1 MAVVPAA
8 AGHGGGHGGG
18 GHGGG
23 GHGGY
28 HGGFGYGGYHGG
40 FGIRGFGFSGFGLGG
55 FGLYGFGYGG
65 FGLGGLG
72 YGGFGLGALGYGGL
86 GYGGLGF
93 GGLGY
98 GGLGYGGLGYGGF
111 GYGGMGSGGYGF
123 GGSFCD
129 CGMLYPIGYG
139 GLAPGYGTTGNPSS
153 VPITPAP
160 GGNGYGFRS
169 RYVDYYAR
177 NDGPTK
183 PVAASGGSRSRFIDY
198 YTRNTTAAT
207 PPLTTSQ
214 ALYPPAARGADNRAR
229 LHVRV
234 PDDAQLW
241 LNGQPTTSRGAERD
255 FLSPELDAE
264 GTYLYQVK
272 ARWVQGGRAVERVA
286 QVKVRPNET
295 TTIHFAPVIAM
306 AEAR

>member
-1 MAVVPAA
+1 MTRIHRTLSLAAVLVAAVPAL

-18 GHGGG
+18 GHGGYHAG
-23 GHGGY
+23 FGHGGY
-28 HGGFGYGGYHGG
+28 HGGFGY
-40 FGIRGFGFSGFGLGG
+40 RGFGYGGFGLGG

-72 YGGFGLGALGYGGL
+72 YGGFGLGGLGFGGL
-86 GYGGLGF
+86 GL

-111 GYGGMGSGGYGF
+111 GLGGYGYGGMGYGGYGF
-123 GGSFCD
+123 GGSFCGCD
-129 CGMLYPIGYG
+129 MLYPAGYG
-139 GLAPGYGTTGNPSS
+139 NSVPFYGNTGNNSS
-153 VPITPAP
+153 MPGAPAP

-177 NDGPTK
+177 SEGPIK
-183 PVAASGGSRSRFIDY
+183 PEATSDGSRPRPRYIDY
-198 YTRNTTAAT
+198 YARNANAA
-207 PPLTTSQ
+207 
-214 ALYPPAARGADNRAR
+214 NRAR
-229 LHVRV
+229 LHVRL
-234 PDDAQLW
+234 PEGAQLW

-272 ARWVQGGRAVERVA
+272 ARGVQGGRAVERVA
-286 QVKVRPNET
+286 QIKVRANET
-295 TTIHFAPVIAM
+295 TTIHFAPATLM